1 MFSGIVIVLM
11 NIVRGIALLK
21 YYHQKEHGL
30 LLLLVL
36 LVLLV
41 DYYQKEIFHGIVVD
55 SKHFDI

>member
-21 YYHQKEHGL
+21 YYHQKEHVL

-36 LVLLV
+36 LVH
-41 DYYQKEIFHGIVVD
+41 YYQKEEIFHGIVVD